1 MLGLKLTGD
10 SLTIHLYFRYKHTHT
25 HTRTLEQWVF
35 TRLSGSPAWVQG
47 IFITWQASLWG
58 NWVGNPAILMGIPNT
73 SQVISLSCSVSLD
86 EHPLNSYLKSWSPG
100 LAALELCYE
109 IVQEGRTCS
118 LWSLVPVALPLQSGL
133 HFLESRAALS
143 HFSWRLCLKHP
154 ARMENC

>member
-1 MLGLKLTGD
+1 MTL
-10 SLTIHLYFRYKHTHT
+10 SLFIYISDTNTHT

-58 NWVGNPAILMGIPNT
+58 NWVGNPAILIGIPNT

-86 EHPLNSYLKSWSPG
+86 EHPLNSYLKSWSPA

-118 LWSLVPVALPLQSGL
+118 LWSLVPLALLY
-133 HFLESRAALS
+133 LS
-143 HFSWRLCLKHP
+143 SLGCISLSPEQLWVTL
-154 ARMENC
+154 AGNCASSIQHGWKTVRDDVM